1 MNGEASILS
10 VLPEEKFKIVI
21 VGESGAGKSTILAS
35 SANKREIQSSK
46 GQICIFLFQHIN
58 IESRQLISE

>member
-21 VGESGAGKSTILAS
+21 VGESGVGKSTIFRS
-35 SANKREIQSSK
+35 FIDE
-46 GQICIFLFQHIN
+46 
-58 IESRQLISE
+58 